1 MNIWARV
8 YESAPFI
15 YLDNGMTTLAVDGL
29 TKRFGSLT
37 VVDSFKLDVEPGELV
52 SLLGP
57 SGCGKSTILRM
68 IAGLLEPDGGVIKIG
83 DDDVTWTATHKRS
96 IGLVFQSYA
105 LFPHMSV
112 FENVAFGLRQRRVAE
127 EKLHHGVMEALSMV
141 RMDALAHRMPR
152 ELSGGQQQRVALARA
167 VAPRPTLLLLDEPLS
182 NLDAKL
188 RDTMRIE
195 IRRLQQELGLTT
207 LFVTHDQEEALT
219 MSDKIC
225 VLSDGRLQQIGT
237 PREVYEH
244 PATGFVAEFF
254 GRSNV
259 FEGKIRTESDHTRI
273 DLGDGFDVLA
283 TGVPKTLSDGQSVR
297 VTIRQES
304 ISVSQEK
311 INGVENLFKARL
323 TLASFAGSA
332 MQFMLRLEGGAEL
345 YAELPA
351 GRNRDMPEQ
360 GTQLYIGWN
369 AGDVIVTP
377 LS

>member
-1 MNIWARV
+1 MA
-8 YESAPFI
+8 
-15 YLDNGMTTLAVDGL
+15 TLVVDGL
-29 TKRFGSLT
+29 TKRFGALT
-37 VVDSFKLDVEPGELV
+37 VVDNFALDVGPGEFV

-68 IAGLLEPDGGVIKIG
+68 IAGLLEPDGGIIRIG
-83 DDDVTWTATHKRS
+83 DDDVTWVPTHKRS

-112 FENVAFGLRQRRVAE
+112 FENVAFGLRQRRTPE
-127 EKLHHGVMEALSMV
+127 EKLRDDVAKALSMV
-141 RMDALAHRMPR
+141 RMDGLAHRMPR

-167 VAPRPTLLLLDEPLS
+167 AAPRPTLLLLDEPLS

-195 IRRLQQELGLTT
+195 IRRLQRELGITT

-259 FEGKIRTESDHTRI
+259 FEGRIKKEKDNARI
-273 DLGDGFDVLA
+273 DLGGGFEVLA
-283 TGVPKTLSDGQSVR
+283 GGVPDEIPDGQQVR

-304 ISVSQEK
+304 IRVSPGR
-311 INGVENLFKARL
+311 ISGVENLFEARL
-323 TLASFAGSA
+323 ALVSFAGSA
-332 MQFMLRLEGGAEL
+332 MQFMLTLDSGAEL

-351 GRNRDMPEQ
+351 GRGRDMPVQ
-360 GTQLYIGWN
+360 GALLHVGWS
-369 AGDVIVTP
+369 AHDIIVTP
-377 LS
+377 IP